1 MKRFVALLALA
12 LLAMAGTAVAKTHG
26 AKHGGKHGAKVYRA
40 TLAPIDLGATAPS
53 GDSAQADDPTTDP
66 TGDTTPTVSGR
77 KRLREGQV
85 THVQLRPR
93 EQVLRGHP

>member
-53 GDSAQADDPTTDP
+53 GDSAQADDPTTAAGNRSAKAKSR
-66 TGDTTPTVSGR
+66 TFN
-77 KRLREGQV
+77 
-85 THVQLRPR
+85 
-93 EQVLRGHP
+93 